1 MKGLWAATDSLV
13 NRKQTYYFVI
23 GLAMVFSLAAVTL
36 GALGKRNRSEFTTPA
51 ATLLTIGPSFRPSL
65 PPSLRPSLQPTA
77 LFSEAPSQNST
88 ELDFNFTLFPT
99 NGSASSLVPTVMG
112 SLSPSLL
119 PSPAPEDTDAPTGED
134 IPSLDSVTRFYAI
147 GDVPYTQRETTE
159 LITQIEE
166 LEDDAEFLI
175 HVGDIRNARNKTECT
190 IQQYYEVADIL
201 NKSHAPVFIVLGGES
216 NGGDRR
222 NNESRVF
229 IPYLRNPIAS
239 TFYFQTTSGMI
250 VST

>member
-1 MKGLWAATDSLV
+1 LFEWVRDGVDTKVISDEPKADSV
-13 NRKQTYYFVI
+13 VI
-23 GLAMVFSLAAVTL
+23 FGHADPTKAHSDFFDPLTAYLKEDKVSDVPFLYLNGDAHKWNYKSDFYGQSNFLRIQVEGGTREPPLQVTL
-36 GALGKRNRSEFTTPA
+36 DNSKARTK
-51 ATLLTIGPSFRPSL
+51 
-65 PPSLRPSLQPTA
+65 PPSEVFVYDRML
-77 LFSEAPSQNST
+77 
-88 ELDFNFTLFPT
+88 
-99 NGSASSLVPTVMG
+99 SS
-112 SLSPSLL
+112 S
-119 PSPAPEDTDAPTGED
+119 
-134 IPSLDSVTRFYAI
+134 PSLDSVTRFYAI